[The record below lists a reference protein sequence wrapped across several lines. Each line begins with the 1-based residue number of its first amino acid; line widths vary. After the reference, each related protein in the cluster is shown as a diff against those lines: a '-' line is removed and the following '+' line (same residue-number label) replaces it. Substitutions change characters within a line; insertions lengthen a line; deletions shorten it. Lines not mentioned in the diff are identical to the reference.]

1 MYDTVIAI
9 FCAGNFPRS
18 TRATCGYHCGHRGGT
33 AASALPDAAASCR
46 YAPPSALYPLSP
58 FLFSNFFHLAVLR
71 YSSVAPMTFPDV
83 SVLTLDDPGPSGVP
97 HSLQDDFDHTTDRYL
112 LKIKSYAKALPY
124 SIESN
129 SKMQDMLDFI
139 CMRIVQCVEAK
150 DYDPGFLQW
159 DSMLT

>member
-1 MYDTVIAI
+1 MSIVITCVI
-9 FCAGNFPRS
+9 VEVSKMQESRYLHRFC
-18 TRATCGYHCGHRGGT
+18 T
-33 AASALPDAAASCR
+33 D
-46 YAPPSALYPLSP
+46 PSGL
-58 FLFSNFFHLAVLR
+58 
-71 YSSVAPMTFPDV
+71 
-83 SVLTLDDPGPSGVP
+83 SGVP

>member
-1 MYDTVIAI
+1 
-9 FCAGNFPRS
+9 
-18 TRATCGYHCGHRGGT
+18 
-33 AASALPDAAASCR
+33 
-46 YAPPSALYPLSP
+46 
-58 FLFSNFFHLAVLR
+58 
-71 YSSVAPMTFPDV
+71 MTFPDV
-83 SVLTLDDPGPSGVP
+83 SVLTLDDPGPSDVVQP
-97 HSLQDDFDHTTDRYL
+97 MQDDVDHTTDRYL